1 VSPTTEH
8 VTSTTEYVS
17 PTTEYV
23 SPTTEH
29 VTPTTVI
36 ENEGESS
43 TLPTTST
50 TGGKV
55 VVKGDSTTTTV
66 AAAAAATPTSAIRG
80 DTKTG
85 ALPFTG
91 GNSFALLMVGLAL
104 VAAGTL
110 TFVGRR
116 RATDLDIRVK

>member
-1 VSPTTEH
+1 M
-8 VTSTTEYVS
+8 
-17 PTTEYV
+17 
-23 SPTTEH
+23 
-29 VTPTTVI
+29 TPTTVI

-66 AAAAAATPTSAIRG
+66 AAGAATPTSAIRG
-80 DTKTG
+80 DTQTG

-110 TFVGRR
+110 TFVGLR
-116 RATDLDIRVK
+116 RATDPDIRVK